1 MHRNGW
7 ARSIED
13 KDSTFSQSFDVSQTA
28 AHRCSPSPVCE
39 CVWSA
44 PMAAKLGGTEKG
56 ALLKL
61 LSPVTKEQDAA
72 TRLRRSPWP
81 VNPYKPSVPPPL
93 AVCGLRRWG
102 I

>member
-39 CVWSA
+39 FVWSA
-44 PMAAKLGGTEKG
+44 PMAKLGGMEKG

-61 LSPVTKEQDAA
+61 LSPVNTVQYS
-72 TRLRRSPWP
+72 TVVTS
-81 VNPYKPSVPPPL
+81 
-93 AVCGLRRWG
+93 
-102 I
+102 

>member
-72 TRLRRSPWP
+72 TRLRRSCHLSAKGGEHPGQR
-81 VNPYKPSVPPPL
+81 NSMKFPL
-93 AVCGLRRWG
+93 SNF
-102 I
+102 